1 MAKKL
6 LIVESPAKV
15 KTIRGFLGEAF
26 IVAASLGH
34 IRDLPEREL
43 GIEPDSFRPHYAVLS
58 GKSEVV
64 RRLKGLVK
72 GAAALYLATD
82 PDREGEAIA
91 WHLVEVLKP
100 RCPVYRVTFNT
111 ITEAAVKAALQSPR
125 RIDRALVN
133 AQQARRIVDRLVGYE
148 ISPLLWGRF
157 DGENLSAGRVQTV
170 GLRLVVEREQE
181 IQAFQP
187 EAYWTLDA
195 DFEAREGTFTARLV
209 SWHGADIALKDEGTT
224 RAIMT
229 ALGAAHFS
237 VQSIAH
243 QEKARHPLPPFTT
256 STLQQAASSLLGFS
270 PEKTMQL
277 AQELYEGVDLSGRH
291 LGLITYLRTDA
302 VQVAQEAQSAAVNF
316 IRAAFGD
323 AYLPP
328 KLPSYKAKQSAQE
341 AHEAIR
347 PTEVTRV
354 PDEVKGA
361 LSDDLHALYAL
372 IWSRFVAS
380 QMAAA
385 TFAEALVIVESDD
398 GAALFRAKGRTPLF
412 DGFLRVYAHEE
423 VKADTG
429 DSPEESPLPE
439 LRQDEGLLLTG
450 WSPVERFTRAPGRY
464 TEASLIQ
471 ALEKQS
477 IGRPST
483 YASTLATLKARGYV
497 EVGKGRKLLPTA
509 QGAVICEFLTTQFID
524 IFAYDFTARLENDLD
539 AIAEGRA
546 DWVAVLRRFW
556 QTLQPQLQT
565 FEVTAST
572 SPMQPLVVGE
582 VCPKC
587 GQPLRQRTGKN
598 GSFLG
603 CSGYPD
609 CRYTHP
615 LDAVKPNR
623 RSSPKRRKTG

>member
-1 MAKKL
+1 MAKNL

-15 KTIRGFLGEAF
+15 KTIRGFLGNDF

-34 IRDLPEREL
+34 VRDLPDREL
-43 GIEPDSFRPHYAVLS
+43 GVEPGSLRPHYEVLP
-58 GKSEVV
+58 GKSEIV

-100 RCPVYRVTFNT
+100 RCPVYRVTFTT
-111 ITEAAVKAALQSPR
+111 ITEAAVKAALQAPR
-125 RIDRALVN
+125 RLDMALVN

-157 DGENLSAGRVQTV
+157 EGEGLSAGRVQTV
-170 GLRLVVEREQE
+170 GLRLVVEREQA
-181 IQAFQP
+181 IAAFQP
-187 EAYWTLDA
+187 EAYWTLDV
-195 DFEAREGTFTARLV
+195 DVEARDGTFTARLIR
-209 SWHGADIALKDEGTT
+209 WRGAEVALKDEATT

-229 ALGAAHFS
+229 ALGSAHWL
-237 VQSIAH
+237 VQSITH

-256 STLQQAASSLLGFS
+256 STLQQAASTLLGFS
-270 PEKTMQL
+270 PEKTMRL

-291 LGLITYLRTDA
+291 LGLITYMRTDSLHIA
-302 VQVAQEAQSAAVNF
+302 PEAQRAAADF
-316 IRAAFGD
+316 IRAAYGD
-323 AYLPP
+323 GYLPP

-341 AHEAIR
+341 AHEAIC
-347 PTEVTRV
+347 PTEVTRA
-354 PDEVKGA
+354 PDQLKEI
-361 LSDDLHALYAL
+361 LSDDLYALYAL
-372 IWSRFVAS
+372 IWSRFLAS
-380 QMAAA
+380 QMTAAQ
-385 TFAEALVIVESDD
+385 FAETTVMVSADD
-398 GAALFRAKGRTPLF
+398 AVFRARGRTALF

-423 VKADTG
+423 EKADSE
-429 DSPEESPLPE
+429 DNPDIKPLPE
-439 LRQDEGLLLTG
+439 LRRDEGLLLTG
-450 WSPVERFTRAPGRY
+450 WSPVERFTRPPGRY

-471 ALEKQS
+471 TLEKQG

-483 YASTLATLKARGYV
+483 YASTLTTLKVRGYI
-497 EVGKGRKLLPTA
+497 EVGKDRKLLPTA
-509 QGAVICEFLTTQFID
+509 RGAVICAFLTTQFTD
-524 IFAYDFTARLENDLD
+524 LFAYDFTARLESELD
-539 AIAEGRA
+539 AIAAGSA

-565 FEVTAST
+565 VAAVSPT
-572 SPMQPLVVGE
+572 SPKQLTAAGE
-582 VCPKC
+582 SCPEC

-609 CRYTHP
+609 CRYTRP
-615 LDAVKPNR
+615 LEIANTTH
-623 RSSPKRRKTG
+623 RSSSKRRKTR

>member
-1 MAKKL
+1 MAKNL

-15 KTIRGFLGEAF
+15 KTIRGFLGEDF

-34 IRDLPEREL
+34 VRDLPDREL
-43 GIEPDSFRPHYAVLS
+43 GIEWGSFRPHYEVLPS
-58 GKSEVV
+58 KNEVV

-72 GAAALYLATD
+72 GATALYLATD

-100 RCPVYRVTFNT
+100 HCPVFRVTFNT

-125 RIDRALVN
+125 RIDIALVN

-148 ISPLLWGRF
+148 LSPLLWGRF
-157 DGENLSAGRVQTV
+157 EGESLSAGRVQTV
-170 GLRLVVEREQE
+170 GLRLVVERERA
-181 IQAFQP
+181 IAAFQP
-187 EAYWTLDA
+187 ETYWTLDA
-195 DFEAREGTFTARLV
+195 DVEAREGTFTARLIH
-209 SWHGADIALKDEGTT
+209 WRGAEVALKDEATT

-229 ALGAAHFS
+229 ALGAAHWS
-237 VQSIAH
+237 VQSITH
-243 QEKARHPLPPFTT
+243 QEKEHRPLPPFTT
-256 STLQQAASSLLGFS
+256 STLQQAASTLLGFS
-270 PEKTMQL
+270 PDKTMRL
-277 AQELYEGVDLSGRH
+277 AQELYEGVELGGRH
-291 LGLITYLRTDA
+291 LGLITYMRTDA
-302 VQVAQEAQSAAVNF
+302 VQVAPEAQRAAADF

-323 AYLPP
+323 AYLPAKP
-328 KLPSYKAKQSAQE
+328 PSYQAKQSAQE

-347 PTEVTRV
+347 PTEIKRV
-354 PDEVKGA
+354 PNKMQGT

-372 IWSRFVAS
+372 IWSRFLAS
-380 QMAAA
+380 QMAAGR
-385 TFAEALVIVESDD
+385 FAETTVMVSADD
-398 GAALFRAKGRTPLF
+398 AIFNARGRTTLF

-423 VKADTG
+423 
-429 DSPEESPLPE
+429 EEEASDDEQSDKKPLPE
-439 LRQDEGLLLTG
+439 LRRGEGLLVIDWG
-450 WSPVERFTRAPGRY
+450 PVERFTRAPGRY

-471 ALEKQS
+471 ALEKQG

-483 YASTLATLKARGYV
+483 YASTLTTLKVRDYI
-497 EVGKGRKLLPTA
+497 EIGKDRKLLPTA
-509 QGAVICEFLTTQFID
+509 RGVVICEFLTSQFAD
-524 IFAYDFTARLENDLD
+524 LFAYDFTARLENELD

-565 FEVTAST
+565 VAALSII
-572 SPMQPLVVGE
+572 SPKQPSAAGE
-582 VCPKC
+582 ACPEC
-587 GQPLRQRTGKN
+587 GQRLMPRKSKK

-609 CRYTHP
+609 CRYTRS

-623 RSSPKRRKTG
+623 RSSSKRRKPG

>member
-1 MAKKL
+1 MAKNL

-15 KTIRGFLGEAF
+15 KTIRGFLGDEF

-34 IRDLPEREL
+34 IRDLPDREL
-43 GIEPDSFRPHYAVLS
+43 GVEPGSFRPHYEVLP
-58 GKSEVV
+58 GKSEIV

-125 RIDRALVN
+125 RIDIALVN

-148 ISPLLWGRF
+148 LSPLLWGRF
-157 DGENLSAGRVQTV
+157 EGESLSAGRVQTV
-170 GLRLVVEREQE
+170 GLRLVVERERA
-181 IQAFQP
+181 IAAFQP
-187 EAYWTLDA
+187 EAYWTLDV
-195 DFEAREGTFTARLV
+195 DVEAREGTFTARLIR
-209 SWHGADIALKDEGTT
+209 WRGAEVALKDEATT

-229 ALGAAHFS
+229 ALGAAHWS
-237 VQSIAH
+237 VQSITH
-243 QEKARHPLPPFTT
+243 QEKERRPLPPFTT
-256 STLQQAASSLLGFS
+256 STLQQAASTLLGFS
-270 PEKTMQL
+270 PDKTMRL
-277 AQELYEGVDLSGRH
+277 AQELYEGVELGGRH
-291 LGLITYLRTDA
+291 LGLITYMRTDA
-302 VQVAQEAQSAAVNF
+302 VQIAPEAQRAAADF
-316 IRAAFGD
+316 IRAAYGD
-323 AYLPP
+323 AYLPAKP
-328 KLPSYKAKQSAQE
+328 PSYKAKQSAQE

-347 PTEVTRV
+347 PTDVRRI
-354 PDEVKGA
+354 PDAVKGS

-372 IWSRFVAS
+372 IWSRFLAS

-385 TFAEALVIVESDD
+385 QFAETTVMISADD
-398 GAALFRAKGRTPLF
+398 AVFHARGRTPLF
-412 DGFLRVYAHEE
+412 DGFSRVYAHEE
-423 VKADTG
+423 DKASD
-429 DSPEESPLPE
+429 DRPDEKSLPK
-439 LRQDEGLLLTG
+439 LRQGEGLLVIG
-450 WSPVERFTRAPGRY
+450 WNPVERFTRPPGRY

-471 ALEKQS
+471 ALEKQG

-483 YASTLATLKARGYV
+483 YASTLATLKVRGYV
-497 EVGKGRKLLPTA
+497 EIGKDRKLLPTA
-509 QGAVICEFLTTQFID
+509 HGEVICAFLTSQFTD
-524 IFAYDFTARLENDLD
+524 LFAYDFTAQLENELD
-539 AIAEGRA
+539 AIAHSKA

-565 FEVTAST
+565 VAALPII
-572 SPMQPLVVGE
+572 SPKQLSAAGE
-582 VCPKC
+582 ACPEC
-587 GQPLRQRTGKN
+587 GQRLMPRKSKK

-609 CRYTHP
+609 CRYTRS

-623 RSSPKRRKTG
+623 RSSSKRSKPG

>member
-15 KTIRGFLGEAF
+15 KTIRGFLGNDF

-34 IRDLPEREL
+34 VRDLPDREL
-43 GIEPDSFRPHYAVLS
+43 GIEPGSLRPHYEVLP
-58 GKSEVV
+58 GKSEIV

-72 GAAALYLATD
+72 GAAVLYLATD

-100 RCPVYRVTFNT
+100 HCPVFRVTFNT
-111 ITEAAVKAALQSPR
+111 IAEAAVKAALQSPR
-125 RIDRALVN
+125 RIDIALVN

-148 ISPLLWGRF
+148 LSPLLWERF
-157 DGENLSAGRVQTV
+157 EGESLSAGRVQTV
-170 GLRLVVEREQE
+170 GLRLVVERERA
-181 IQAFQP
+181 IQSFQP
-187 EAYWTLDA
+187 EAYWTLDV
-195 DFEAREGTFTARLV
+195 DVEARDGTFTARLMR
-209 SWHGADIALKDEGTT
+209 WRGAEVALKDEATT

-229 ALGAAHFS
+229 TLGAAHFS

-256 STLQQAASSLLGFS
+256 STLQQAASTLLGFA
-270 PEKTMQL
+270 PEKTMRL
-277 AQELYEGVDLSGRH
+277 AQELYEGVDLGGRH
-291 LGLITYLRTDA
+291 FGLITYLRTDA
-302 VQVAQEAQSAAVNF
+302 VQVAPEAQRAAADF
-316 IRAAFGD
+316 IRAAYGD
-323 AYLPP
+323 AYLLP
-328 KLPSYKAKQSAQE
+328 KPPSYKAKQSAQE

-354 PDEVKGA
+354 PDGVKGA

-372 IWSRFVAS
+372 IWSRFLAS

-385 TFAEALVIVESDD
+385 QFAETMVMVSADD
-398 GAALFRAKGRTPLF
+398 AAVFRARGRTPLF
-412 DGFLRVYAHEE
+412 EGFLRVYAHEE
-423 VKADTG
+423 EKADSG
-429 DSPEESPLPE
+429 DNPDIKPLPE
-439 LRQDEGLLLTG
+439 LRQGEGLLLTG
-450 WSPVERFTRAPGRY
+450 WSPVERFTRPPGRY

-471 ALEKQS
+471 ALETQG

-483 YASTLATLKARGYV
+483 YASTLATLKARGYI
-497 EVGKGRKLLPTA
+497 EVGKDRKLLPTVR
-509 QGAVICEFLTTQFID
+509 GAVICEFLITQFAD
-524 IFAYDFTARLENDLD
+524 LFAYDFTAWLETELD
-539 AIAEGRA
+539 AIADGSA

-565 FEVTAST
+565 AAAL
-572 SPMQPLVVGE
+572 PIIPPKQPSAAGE
-582 VCPKC
+582 ACPEC
-587 GQPLRQRTGKN
+587 GQRLMPRKSKS

-609 CRYTHP
+609 CRYTRS
-615 LDAVKPNR
+615 LDAVKANR
-623 RSSPKRRKTG
+623 RSSSKRSKPG

>member
-15 KTIRGFLGEAF
+15 KTIRGFLGEGF

-43 GIEPDSFRPHYAVLS
+43 SIDLSSFRPHYTVLP
-58 GKSEVV
+58 GKSEIV

-72 GAAALYLATD
+72 GTAVLYLATD

-91 WHLVEVLKP
+91 WHLIEVLKP

-111 ITEAAVKAALQSPR
+111 ITEAAVKTALQSPR
-125 RIDRALVN
+125 RLDMALVN

-157 DGENLSAGRVQTV
+157 EGEGLSAGRVQTV
-170 GLRLVVEREQE
+170 GLRLVVEREQA
-181 IQAFQP
+181 IAAFQP
-187 EAYWTLDA
+187 EAYWTLDV
-195 DFEAREGTFTARLV
+195 DVEARDGTFTARLIR
-209 SWHGADIALKDEGTT
+209 WRGAEVALKDEATT

-256 STLQQAASSLLGFS
+256 SALQQAASTLLGFS
-270 PEKTMQL
+270 PEKTMRL
-277 AQELYEGVDLSGRH
+277 AQELYEGVDLGGRH
-291 LGLITYLRTDA
+291 LGLITYMRTDA
-302 VQVAQEAQSAAVNF
+302 VQIAPEAQRAAADF
-316 IRAAFGD
+316 IRAAYGD
-323 AYLPP
+323 TYLPP
-328 KLPSYKAKQSAQE
+328 KPPSYKAKQSAQE

-347 PTEVTRV
+347 PTEVTRA
-354 PDEVKGA
+354 PDQLKEI
-361 LSDDLHALYAL
+361 LSDDLHMLYAL

-385 TFAEALVIVESDD
+385 RFAETTVMVSADD
-398 GAALFRAKGRTPLF
+398 AAVFRARGRTPLF

-450 WSPVERFTRAPGRY
+450 WSPVERFTRPPGRY

-471 ALEKQS
+471 TLETQG

-483 YASTLATLKARGYV
+483 FASTLATLKARGYI
-497 EVGKGRKLLPTA
+497 EVGKDRKLLPTA
-509 QGAVICEFLTTQFID
+509 RGAVICEFLTTQFTD
-524 IFAYDFTARLENDLD
+524 LFAYDFTARLESDLD
-539 AIAEGRA
+539 TIAEGGA

-565 FEVTAST
+565 VEAVPTT
-572 SPMQPLVVGE
+572 SPKQPSATGK
-582 VCPKC
+582 VCPEC

-609 CRYTHP
+609 CRYTRP
-615 LDAVKPNR
+615 LETANTTH
-623 RSSPKRRKTG
+623 RSSSKRRKTR